1 MPIFSEKQRAAFDEL
16 RRRQRV
22 ESGRRTPAQR
32 LAAIEDLLELA
43 RFAKPPRRDTTR
55 ADLETWA
62 RIKAQL
68 RAAEGR
74 R

>member
-22 ESGRRTPAQR
+22 EDGRRTPAQR
-32 LAAIEDLLELA
+32 LATVEALLELA
-43 RFAKPPRRDTTR
+43 RAGNAPRRDTTR
-55 ADLETWA
+55 ADLETWL
-62 RIKAQL
+62 RVKAEL
-68 RAAEGR
+68 RAAEAR